1 MSKHILIVEDEKDLS
16 DTLEYNFKN
25 AGYKVSMSL
34 EGNKA
39 ISLATGK
46 NNPDLVILDLMLPDI
61 SGLDVCKEIRSNPVS
76 KNTPILMLTA
86 KGEEVDRILGFELGA
101 DDYLVKPFSLRELT
115 LRVAAL
121 LKRNV
126 PVESDENI
134 ILGYLNIDLAA
145 HRVFLETNEVS
156 LTAKEF
162 DLLVHLARHNGRVQT
177 RDYLLEQIWGYSSD
191 VTTRTVDTHIK
202 RLRSK
207 IGSFGNLIETV
218 RSIGYRL
225 NYNSDT

>member
-126 PVESDENI
+126 PLESDENI
-134 ILGYLNIDLAA
+134 ELGYLNIDLAA
-145 HRVFLETNEVS
+145 HRVFVESNEVT

-218 RSIGYRL
+218 RSIGYRF

>member
-126 PVESDENI
+126 PLESDENI
-134 ILGYLNIDLAA
+134 KLGDLNIDLAA
-145 HRVFLETNEVS
+145 HRVFVESNEVT

-218 RSIGYRL
+218 RSIGYRF